1 MTSAVRARAEADPE
15 GIALADDSGT
25 RTWAEVA
32 GDLERAAGALLAV
45 APGQSQR
52 VSVIGENAIPTLEA
66 HAAALTVGVG
76 TVATARQ
83 LSAGELADQYADAGV
98 VCAIAGPSSLAA
110 VRDATLTDAT
120 LTDATPTDSAAQ
132 ARACTL
138 VVHGAD
144 TPDAQ
149 DTPDTPAGVLAW
161 PDWLR
166 SAPPVPQHAG
176 QRQPR
181 PLLVYTSGTT
191 GRARGAEVR
200 WTLTLPR
207 TAAEYVAAITAE
219 SSFPAGPHL
228 VVGPLQH
235 NAPLTSVRHLLAGQQ
250 VIICGRFDAE
260 EILSRIEKYRV
271 TSSVMVPTHFQR
283 LLALPAR
290 VRDRYD
296 VSSLRMVSQ
305 TGSACPAA
313 TKLAMIDW
321 FGPIFV
327 ESYGGSESGTL
338 CRIDSTEWLAHRGS
352 VGRPRAPYEVVVVD
366 QDGQPLR
373 PGEVGVLGF
382 RAPPDRG
389 PRYHADPEKTAN
401 AYIAPEVFTLG
412 DVGYVDEEG
421 YVYITDRIADM
432 VLSGGVNLYPAESE
446 QVLIT
451 HPAVAEVA
459 VIGVPH
465 PDLGESLLAL
475 IVPAVPAE
483 GDPPD
488 PAALEAALEAYCRE
502 RIAPY
507 KVPRAY
513 EFRPELTYNAMG
525 KPDKKT
531 MRAPYWAGE
540 RTGA

>member
-1 MTSAVRARAEADPE
+1 MTSAVRARAAADPE
-15 GIALADDSGT
+15 GIALADDFRT

-32 GDLERAAGALLAV
+32 DDLERAAGALLAA
-45 APGQSQR
+45 APGPSQR
-52 VSVIGENAIPTLEA
+52 VSVLGENAIPSLEA

-83 LSAGELADQYADAGV
+83 LTAGELADQYADAGV
-98 VCAIAGPSSLAA
+98 VCAIAGPGSLAGVMEA
-110 VRDATLTDAT
+110 V
-120 LTDATPTDSAAQ
+120 
-132 ARACTL
+132 ARAGPCTV
-138 VVHGAD
+138 VVHGTDA
-144 TPDAQ
+144 PDGGA
-149 DTPDTPAGVLAW
+149 PPGVLAW

-166 SAPPVPQHAG
+166 SAPPVPQDAG
-176 QRQPR
+176 QRPAR
-181 PLLVYTSGTT
+181 PPLVYTSGTT

-200 WTLTLPR
+200 WTVNLPR

-235 NAPLTSVRHLLAGQQ
+235 NAPLTSIRHLLAGQPV
-250 VIICGRFDAE
+250 VILGRFDAE
-260 EILSRIEKYRV
+260 QVLRLIERYRV
-271 TSSVMVPTHFQR
+271 TSTVLVPTHFQR
-283 LLALPAR
+283 LLALPAP
-290 VRDRYD
+290 VRGRYD

-305 TGSACPAA
+305 TGSACPVG

-321 FGPIFV
+321 FGPVLV

-338 CRIDSTEWLAHRGS
+338 CRIDSAEWLAHRGS
-352 VGRPRAPYEVVVVD
+352 VGRPRAPYEVVVLD
-366 QDGQPLR
+366 SGGQPLR

-382 RAPPDRG
+382 RAPQDRG

-401 AYIAPEVFTLG
+401 AYVAPGVFTLG
-412 DVGYVDEEG
+412 DAGYVDEEG

-446 QVLIT
+446 KVLIT

-475 IVPAVPAE
+475 IVPA

-488 PAALEAALEAYCRE
+488 PGALEAYCRE
-502 RIAPY
+502 RLSPY

-513 EFRPELTYNAMG
+513 EFRSELSYNAMG
-525 KPDKKT
+525 KPDKKA
-531 MRAPYWAGE
+531 MRAPYWGGTRTIAG
-540 RTGA
+540 

>member
-15 GIALADDSGT
+15 GIALADDSRT
-25 RTWAEVA
+25 RTWAQVA
-32 GDLERAAGALLAV
+32 DDLERAAGALLAV
-45 APGQSQR
+45 APGPSQR

-98 VCAIAGPSSLAA
+98 VCVITGPGSLAT
-110 VRDATLTDAT
+110 VRDAAIRNTAIRNTA
-120 LTDATPTDSAAQ
+120 
-132 ARACTL
+132 ARAGSPTL
-138 VVHGAD
+138 VVHGAED
-144 TPDAQ
+144 
-149 DTPDTPAGVLAW
+149 GVLSW
-161 PDWLR
+161 HDWLR
-166 SAPPVPQHAG
+166 SAPPAAPDAG
-176 QRQPR
+176 QRPPR
-181 PLLVYTSGTT
+181 PPLVYTSGTT

-200 WTLTLPR
+200 WTVTLPR
-207 TAAEYVAAITAE
+207 TAAGYVAAITAE

-235 NAPLTSVRHLLAGQQ
+235 NAPLTSVRHLLAGQP
-250 VIICGRFDAE
+250 VIICGRFDAQE
-260 EILSRIEKYRV
+260 VLRLIEKYGV
-271 TSSVMVPTHFQR
+271 TSSVMVPTHFRR

-305 TGSACPAA
+305 TGSACPVD

-321 FGPIFV
+321 FGPILV

-352 VGRPRAPYEVVVVD
+352 VGRPRPPYEVVVLD
-366 QDGQPLR
+366 AGNSAGQPLR

-382 RAPPDRG
+382 RAPMDRG
-389 PRYHADPEKTAN
+389 PRYHADPEKTAS
-401 AYIAPEVFTLG
+401 AYVAPGVFTLG
-412 DVGYVDEEG
+412 DVGYVDEDG

-446 QVLIT
+446 KVLIT

-459 VIGVPH
+459 VVGVPH

-475 IVPAVPAE
+475 IVPT
-483 GDPPD
+483 GQDPPD
-488 PAALEAALEAYCRE
+488 PAALEAYCRE
-502 RIAPY
+502 RLAPY

-513 EFRPELTYNAMG
+513 EFRAELTCNAMG
-525 KPDKKT
+525 KPDKKA
-531 MRAPYWAGE
+531 MRAPYWKT
-540 RTGA
+540 R